1 MIKYATDNQLPLK
14 ITMFDSNRNKNSI
27 LFKREFDEWTNINKN
42 FKIVYAVT
50 EDKTQEKSPVTEND
64 WKGEHGRIDKA
75 MILKYVDT
83 TVLENSII
91 YICGPPSM
99 LKAMQFLIQE
109 ELKIPKESII
119 VEEFTG
125 Y

>member
-1 MIKYATDNQLPLK
+1 MQLPLK

-42 FKIVYAVT
+42 LKIVYAIT
-50 EDKTQEKSPVTEND
+50 EDKTQEKSNVTEND